1 MKSLEDIC
9 QRYVHIVSDYNNFL
23 AALSNPLRTTF
34 RISPIKAKREEI
46 LDLLRDI
53 STSPLSFYED
63 GFMVNADHL
72 ALGNHLAHFLGYIYI
87 QEASSMIPPLVL
99 GPSPG
104 DRVLD
109 LCAAPGSK
117 TTQLARIM
125 QNKGLIVANDI
136 RLDRIKALAFNLDRM
151 GVCNTLITH
160 LNGNRIGRLLE
171 GYFDRILIDA
181 PCSSEATI
189 NKSRA
194 VLYHWGEM
202 NIERM
207 SRIQIGL
214 IISGF
219 RSLRKGGIL
228 TYSTCTFAPEENELV
243 VDYLLRKFPEADIL
257 PINIPGPLC
266 VRVS

>member
-99 GPSPG
+99 GPALVTVSSTSARHLVPK
-104 DRVLD
+104 RLN
-109 LCAAPGSK
+109 LPGSC
-117 TTQLARIM
+117 
-125 QNKGLIVANDI
+125 
-136 RLDRIKALAFNLDRM
+136 RIK
-151 GVCNTLITH
+151 V
-160 LNGNRIGRLLE
+160 
-171 GYFDRILIDA
+171 
-181 PCSSEATI
+181 
-189 NKSRA
+189 
-194 VLYHWGEM
+194 
-202 NIERM
+202 
-207 SRIQIGL
+207 
-214 IISGF
+214 
-219 RSLRKGGIL
+219 
-228 TYSTCTFAPEENELV
+228 
-243 VDYLLRKFPEADIL
+243 
-257 PINIPGPLC
+257 
-266 VRVS
+266 